1 MSKKF
6 HSMQKGTIVIRHYK
20 LQIHA
25 QKSKN
30 YFRNKYS
37 TSGLSLESFQNNFKN
52 FQNNFGNFLE

>member
-6 HSMQKGTIVIRHYK
+6 HSMQKGTIVIQHYK

-30 YFRNKYS
+30 NFWNKYS
-37 TSGLSLESFQNNFKN
+37 TSGLSLESFEY
-52 FQNNFGNFLE
+52 NFLIFRTTLEIS